1 MATSDHAHL
10 HRAGSLMLTMAL
22 IDVDTV
28 VFWTAIAVVLAGVPF
43 ALALT
48 RLRPLGLVIVL
59 VFVVM
64 AILGWTSHRGNEEDG
79 ELYLFFY
86 LLASAASLFGWSLG
100 LLTSRQ
106 RARRVR
112 DSS

>member
-1 MATSDHAHL
+1 
-10 HRAGSLMLTMAL
+10 MLTMAS

-28 VFWTAIAVVLAGVPF
+28 VFWAAIAVALAGVPF
-43 ALALT
+43 VLALT
-48 RLRPLGLVIVL
+48 RLRPLGLAIVL

-64 AILGWTSHRGNEEDG
+64 AIGGWNSHRGSEEDG
-79 ELYLFFY
+79 GLYLFFY
-86 LLASAASLFGWSLG
+86 LLASAASLLGWILG